1 MQIIKPSVEFITD
14 LSTLDPKVIV
24 DAGRTCYKAN
34 KPDYTSEEVDKFIR
48 KLIHHEHE
56 SPLEHLSFTVKFT
69 TDRGISHELVRHRLA
84 AFTQESTR
92 YVNYMKEKFGSEIA
106 CILPD
111 YAGEKLSEEALEV
124 INKAFWQDEENY
136 MKLTEMGVSPQFAR
150 SVLPTNL
157 KTELVMTCNIREWR
171 HILKLRCSP
180 AAHPDVKFLCGQI
193 YCELKKHHPYFVCD
207 MNHDG
212 ESIKLTNNGE

>member
-34 KPDYTSEEVDKFIR
+34 KPDYTPEEIDKFIR
-48 KLIHHEHE
+48 KLIRAEHE
-56 SPLEHLSFTVKFT
+56 SPLEHLSFTVKFI

-92 YVNYMKEKFGSEIA
+92 YVNYAKDKFGNEISV
-106 CILPD
+106 ILPD
-111 YAGEKLSEEALEV
+111 YSNQMISTRALET
-124 INKAFWQDEENY
+124 IKKSFEQAEESY
-136 MKLTEMGVSPQFAR
+136 MTLVEEGVPPQFAR

-171 HILKLRCSP
+171 HILKLRCSY
-180 AAHPDVKFLCGQI
+180 AAHPDIKYLCDRI
-193 YCELKKHHPYFVCD
+193 YEELKKYHPYFVCD
-207 MNHDG
+207 
-212 ESIKLTNNGE
+212 I

>member
-1 MQIIKPSVEFITD
+1 MQIVTPSVEFITD

-34 KPDYTSEEVDKFIR
+34 KPDYTPEEVDKFIR
-48 KLIHHEHE
+48 KLIKAGHE
-56 SPLEHLSFTVKFT
+56 SPLEHLSFTVKFI

-92 YVNYMKEKFGSEIA
+92 YVNYAKDKFGNEIA
-106 CILPD
+106 CVLPD
-111 YAGEKLSEEALEV
+111 YSNQMISTRALET
-124 INKAFWQDEENY
+124 IKKSFKQAEESY
-136 MKLTEMGVSPQFAR
+136 MALIEEGVPPQFAR

-171 HILKLRCSP
+171 HVLKLRCSY
-180 AAHPDVKFLCGQI
+180 AAHPDIKYLCDRI
-193 YCELKKHHPYFVCD
+193 YEELKKYHPYFVCD
-207 MNHDG
+207 
-212 ESIKLTNNGE
+212 I

>member
-34 KPDYTSEEVDKFIR
+34 KPDYTPKEVDKFIR
-48 KLIHHEHE
+48 KLIRAEHE
-56 SPLEHLSFTVKFT
+56 SPLEHLSFTVKFI

-92 YVNYMKEKFGSEIA
+92 YVNYAKDKFGNEISV
-106 CILPD
+106 ILPD
-111 YAGEKLSEEALEV
+111 YSNQMISTRALET
-124 INKAFWQDEENY
+124 IKKSFEQAEKNY
-136 MKLTEMGVSPQFAR
+136 MVLIEEGVPPQFAR

-171 HILKLRCSP
+171 HILKLRCSY
-180 AAHPDVKFLCGQI
+180 AAHPDIKYLCDRI
-193 YCELKKHHPYFVCD
+193 YEELKKYHPYFVCD
-207 MNHDG
+207 
-212 ESIKLTNNGE
+212 I

>member
-1 MQIIKPSVEFITD
+1 MQIITPSVEFITD

-34 KPDYTSEEVDKFIR
+34 KLDYTPEEVDKFIR
-48 KLIHHEHE
+48 KLISCEHE
-56 SPLEHLSFTVKFT
+56 SPLEHLSFTVKFI

-106 CILPD
+106 CVLPD
-111 YAGEKLSEEALEV
+111 YAGEKLSEEALKV

-136 MKLTEMGVSPQFAR
+136 MTLIEMGVSPQFAR

-180 AAHPDVKFLCGQI
+180 AAHPDIKYLCDKI
-193 YCELKKHHPYFVCD
+193 YEELKKYHPYFVCD
-207 MNHDG
+207 IDINKEDMHG
-212 ESIKLTNNGE
+212 F

>member
-1 MQIIKPSVEFITD
+1 MQIIEPSVEFITD
-14 LSTLDPKVIV
+14 LSILDPKVIV

-34 KPDYTSEEVDKFIR
+34 KLDYTPEEVDKFIR
-48 KLIHHEHE
+48 KLISCEHE
-56 SPLEHLSFTVKFT
+56 SPLEHLSFTVKFI

-106 CILPD
+106 CVLPD
-111 YAGEKLSEEALEV
+111 YAGEKLSEEALKV

-136 MKLTEMGVSPQFAR
+136 MTLIEMGVSPQFAR

-180 AAHPDVKFLCGQI
+180 AAHPDVKFLCEQI
-193 YCELKKHHPYFVCD
+193 YHELKKHHPYFVCD

-212 ESIKLTNNGE
+212 ESIKLMSDGE

>member
-1 MQIIKPSVEFITD
+1 MQIIEPSVEFITD

-34 KPDYTSEEVDKFIR
+34 KPDYTPEEVDKFIH
-48 KLIHHEHE
+48 KLIRAEHE
-56 SPLEHLSFTVKFT
+56 SPLEHLSFTVKFI

-106 CILPD
+106 CVLPD
-111 YAGEKLSEEALEV
+111 YAGEQLSEEALEV

-136 MKLTEMGVSPQFAR
+136 MTLIEMGVSPQFAR

-171 HILKLRCSP
+171 HILKLRCSS
-180 AAHPDVKFLCGQI
+180 AAHPDVKYLCDKI
-193 YCELKKHHPYFVCD
+193 YEELKKYHPYFVDDVDINRED
-207 MNHDG
+207 MHG
-212 ESIKLTNNGE
+212 F

>member
-1 MQIIKPSVEFITD
+1 MQIVEPSVEFITD

-34 KPDYTSEEVDKFIR
+34 KPDYTPEEVDKFIR
-48 KLIHHEHE
+48 KLIRAEHE
-56 SPLEHLSFTVKFT
+56 SPLEHLSFTVKFI

-92 YVNYMKEKFGSEIA
+92 YVNYAKDKFGNEISV
-106 CILPD
+106 ILPD
-111 YAGEKLSEEALEV
+111 YANQMISTRALET
-124 INKAFWQDEENY
+124 IKKSFEQAEESY
-136 MKLTEMGVSPQFAR
+136 IALIEEGVPPQFAR

-171 HILKLRCSP
+171 HILKLRCSY
-180 AAHPDVKFLCGQI
+180 AAHPDIKYLCDRI
-193 YCELKKHHPYFVCD
+193 YEELKKYHPYFVCD
-207 MNHDG
+207 
-212 ESIKLTNNGE
+212 I

>member
-1 MQIIKPSVEFITD
+1 MQIVTPSVEFITD

-34 KPDYTSEEVDKFIR
+34 KPDYTPEEVDKFIR
-48 KLIHHEHE
+48 KLIKAGHE
-56 SPLEHLSFTVKFT
+56 SPLEHLSFTVKFI

-92 YVNYMKEKFGSEIA
+92 YVNYAKDKFGSEISVVF
-106 CILPD
+106 PD
-111 YAGEKLSEEALEV
+111 YANYMISTRALET
-124 INKAFWQDEENY
+124 IKKSFEQAEENY
-136 MKLTEMGVSPQFAR
+136 MALIEEGVPPQFAR

-180 AAHPDVKFLCGQI
+180 AAHPDIRYLCDKI
-193 YCELKKHHPYFVCD
+193 YEELKKYHPYFVSD
-207 MNHDG
+207 MDFDKNVG
-212 ESIKLTNNGE
+212 E